1 MTTSILLVPPRETTP
16 EIQQEQGLT
25 VFDRTPLLDWTTET
39 QRDKGTRS
47 GLHTEVLIDPEHQAA
62 GASMDMFSTI
72 LHCLKEKCQLEAQK
86 VTKLVM
92 TVMDDYVFSEGM
104 KKRAE

>member
-1 MTTSILLVPPRETTP
+1 M
-16 EIQQEQGLT
+16 
-25 VFDRTPLLDWTTET
+25 FDQTPLLDWTTAT
-39 QRDKGTRS
+39 QRDGGTRS

-72 LHCLKEKCQLEAQK
+72 FHCLKEKCQLEAQK